1 MTLPGQPAHRIDT
14 SKAHSARLYDFYLDG
29 KDNYPVDWEAAD
41 KVLKIHP
48 HMRTVA
54 QANRAFMHRSTRW
67 LATEAGIRQFLDI
80 GTGIPTQPNLHQVA
94 QEAAP
99 DARIAY
105 VDNDPIVLR
114 HAEALMTSTEQGRT
128 TYLHADVTDPQSILD
143 DEELSTVLDLSRPV
157 ALSLNALLHFV
168 PDAKHPYAIVQSL
181 VDALAPGSFLA
192 LSHCTGDFL
201 PGIWNL
207 LVDIYAEQKIDAQ
220 VRSKE
225 EVLRFFDGL
234 DLVSPGVEVAHRWM
248 PDTPTSLKD
257 VEVSLYA
264 GVAMK
269 R

>member
-1 MTLPGQPAHRIDT
+1 MTILGQPARDIDT
-14 SKAHSARLYDFYLDG
+14 TKAHPARLYDYYLGG
-29 KDNYPVDWEAAD
+29 KDNYLVDRIAAA
-41 KVLKIHP
+41 KVLDINP

-94 QEAAP
+94 QEVAP
-99 DARIAY
+99 DARIVY
-105 VDNDPIVLR
+105 VDNDPIVLC
-114 HAEALMTSTEQGRT
+114 HAQALMTSTEQGRT
-128 TYLHADVTDPQSILD
+128 AYMHADVTDPQSIVGHEGLA
-143 DEELSTVLDLSRPV
+143 TVLDLSRPV

-168 PDAKHPYAIVQSL
+168 PDDKRPYDIVQSL
-181 VDALAPGSFLA
+181 VDALAPGSFLV

-201 PGIWNL
+201 PDVWSE
-207 LVDIYAEQKIDAQ
+207 LVDIYAEQEIGAQ

-234 DLVSPGVEVAHRWM
+234 ELVEPGLVVGHRWK
-248 PDTPTSLKD
+248 PDQPTDLKD
-257 VEVSLYA
+257 AEVSLYA
-264 GVAMK
+264 AVALK

>member
-1 MTLPGQPAHRIDT
+1 MTLPGQPPHRIDT
-14 SKAHSARLYDFYLDG
+14 SRAHSARLYDYYLDG
-29 KDNYPVDWEAAD
+29 KDNYPVDWEAAE
-41 KVLKIHP
+41 KVLGINP

-67 LATEAGIRQFLDI
+67 LATKAGIRQFLDI

-105 VDNDPIVLR
+105 ADNDPIVLR

-128 TYLHADVTDPQSILD
+128 AYLHADVTDPQSILGN
-143 DEELSTVLDLSRPV
+143 EELSTVLDLRRPV

-168 PDAKHPYAIVQSL
+168 PDDKRPYDIVQSL
-181 VDALAPGSFLA
+181 VDALAPGSYLV

-201 PGIWNL
+201 PDVWSQ
-207 LVDIYAEQKIDAQ
+207 LVDIYAEQKIGAQ
-220 VRSKE
+220 VRTKE

-234 DLVSPGVEVAHRWM
+234 ELMEPGLVVGHRWK
-248 PDTPTSLKD
+248 PDQPTGLTD
-257 VEVSLYA
+257 AEVSLYA
-264 GVAMK
+264 AVALK